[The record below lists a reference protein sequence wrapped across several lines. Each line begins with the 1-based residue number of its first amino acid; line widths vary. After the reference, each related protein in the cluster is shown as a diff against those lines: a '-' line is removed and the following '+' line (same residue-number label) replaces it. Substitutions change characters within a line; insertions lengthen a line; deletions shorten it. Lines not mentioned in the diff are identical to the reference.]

1 MSNFGKIKNIWNLDV
16 VSREEMKTTLQEWD
30 DALSSLQTDFNEV
43 KRLTTL
49 KVFTSTRDTINSG
62 YYMGDDSDINGE
74 IDFSRPVYIG
84 FRKFNNSSFTDFSY
98 VVIFHTINYWFFLN
112 ENVSVRITNKPV
124 ANNKVCIE
132 FNIRN
137 LANTEKIG
145 YPSFRCTPKT
155 LTTTI
160 NETQEEGE
168 QWEISK

>member
-1 MSNFGKIKNIWNLDV
+1 MAVFRSGWGKKLKNVFTKKEADGLYLP
-16 VSREEMKTTLQEWD
+16 KTFEAD
-30 DALSSLQTDFNEV
+30 INEV

-49 KVFTSTRDTINSG
+49 KGFTSSRNTINTG

-84 FRKFNNSSFTDFSY
+84 FRKIVNSSFTDFSY

-112 ENVSVRITNKPV
+112 ENVSVRITNKSA

-145 YPSFRCTPKT
+145 YPSFRYTPKT
-155 LTTTI
+155 L
-160 NETQEEGE
+160 
-168 QWEISK
+168 

>member
-1 MSNFGKIKNIWNLDV
+1 MAVFWFGWGNKVKN
-16 VSREEMKTTLQEWD
+16 
-30 DALSSLQTDFNEV
+30 ALTKKQADGLYLPKLFATEINEL

-49 KVFTSTRDTINSG
+49 KTFSSSRDTINTG
-62 YYMGDDSDINGE
+62 YWFNDE

-84 FRKFNNSSFTDFSY
+84 VRKFNNSSFTDFSY

-112 ENVSVRITNKPV
+112 ENVSVRITNLSA

-137 LANTEKIG
+137 LASGEKIG
-145 YPSFRCTPKT
+145 YPSFRWTPET
-155 LTTTI
+155 LTTRI

-168 QWEISK
+168 

>member
-16 VSREEMKTTLQEWD
+16 VSREEMKTILQEWD
-30 DALSSLQTDFNEV
+30 DALTSLQTDFNEV

-49 KVFTSTRDTINSG
+49 KVFTSTRNTISNG

-112 ENVSVRITNKPV
+112 ENVSVRITNITAV
-124 ANNKVCIE
+124 NNKVGIE

-145 YPSFRCTPKT
+145 FPSFRYTPQT
-155 LTTTI
+155 LTTRI

-168 QWEISK
+168 

>member
-16 VSREEMKTTLQEWD
+16 VSREEMKTILQEWD
-30 DALSSLQTDFNEV
+30 DALTSLQTEFNEV

-62 YYMGDDSDINGE
+62 YYMWDE

-98 VVIFHTINYWFFLN
+98 IVFFHTINYWFFLN
-112 ENVSVRITNKPV
+112 ENVSVRITNISA

-145 YPSFRCTPKT
+145 YPSFRYTPKT
-155 LTTTI
+155 LTATI

-168 QWEISK
+168 

>member
-1 MSNFGKIKNIWNLDV
+1 MAVFWFGWGKKLKN
-16 VSREEMKTTLQEWD
+16 
-30 DALSSLQTDFNEV
+30 ALSKKQADGLYLPKTFEADINEV

-49 KVFTSTRDTINSG
+49 KVFTSSSDTINSG

-112 ENVSVRITNKPV
+112 ENVSVRITNIPA

-137 LANTEKIG
+137 LANAEKIG

-155 LTTTI
+155 LTTRI

-168 QWEISK
+168 

>member
-1 MSNFGKIKNIWNLDV
+1 MAVFWFGWAKKLKNVFTKQQADQYYLP
-16 VSREEMKTTLQEWD
+16 KTFEAD
-30 DALSSLQTDFNEV
+30 INEI

-49 KVFTSTRDTINSG
+49 KVFSSTRNQINDG

-112 ENVSVRITNKPV
+112 ENVSVRITNKTA

-155 LTTTI
+155 L
-160 NETQEEGE
+160 
-168 QWEISK
+168 

>member
-16 VSREEMKTTLQEWD
+16 VSKEEMKTTLQEWD
-30 DALSSLQTDFNEV
+30 AALTSLQTEFNEV

-49 KVFTSTRDTINSG
+49 KVFTSTSNTITNG
-62 YYMGDDSDINGE
+62 YYMGDDSDINGKGE

-98 VVIFHTINYWFFLN
+98 IVIFHTINYWFFLN
-112 ENVSVRITNKPV
+112 ENVSVRITNIPA

-137 LANTEKIG
+137 LTSSQKIG
-145 YPSFRCTPKT
+145 YPSFRYTPKT

-168 QWEISK
+168 

>member
-30 DALSSLQTDFNEV
+30 SALSSLQTEFNEV

-49 KVFTSTRDTINSG
+49 KVFTSSRDTINNG
-62 YYMGDDSDINGE
+62 YYMIDE

-112 ENVSVRITNKPV
+112 ENVSVRITNIPE
-124 ANNKVCIE
+124 ANNKVCII
-132 FNIRN
+132 FKITN
-137 LANTEKIG
+137 LTSSEKIG
-145 YPSFRCTPKT
+145 YPSFRYTPKT
-155 LTTTI
+155 LTTQI

-168 QWEISK
+168 

>member
-1 MSNFGKIKNIWNLDV
+1 MAVFWFGWGKKVKNALTKKQAD
-16 VSREEMKTTLQEWD
+16 SLYLPKTTE
-30 DALSSLQTDFNEV
+30 TEINEL

-49 KVFTSTRDTINSG
+49 KNFSSSKNTINTG
-62 YYMGDDSDINGE
+62 YWFNDE

-98 VVIFHTINYWFFLN
+98 VVIFYTINYWFKLN
-112 ENVSVRITNKPV
+112 DNISVRITNLSA

-137 LANTEKIG
+137 LTSGEKIG
-145 YPSFRCTPKT
+145 YPSFRWTPET
-155 LTTTI
+155 LTTTF

-168 QWEISK
+168 

>member
-1 MSNFGKIKNIWNLDV
+1 MAVFWFGWGKKVKN
-16 VSREEMKTTLQEWD
+16 
-30 DALSSLQTDFNEV
+30 ALTKKQADSLYLPKSSAADINEL

-49 KVFTSTRDTINSG
+49 KVFRSNRNTINSG

-98 VVIFHTINYWFFLN
+98 VVMFHTINYWFFLN
-112 ENVSVRITNKPV
+112 ENVSVRITNKTA

-132 FNIRN
+132 FNIIN
-137 LANTEKIG
+137 LTNTEKIG

-155 LTTTI
+155 LTTRI

-168 QWEISK
+168 

>member
-1 MSNFGKIKNIWNLDV
+1 MAVFWFGWGKKVKN
-16 VSREEMKTTLQEWD
+16 
-30 DALSSLQTDFNEV
+30 ALTKKQADGLYLPKSSATDINEL

-49 KVFTSTRDTINSG
+49 KVFSSSRNQINNG
-62 YYMGDDSDINGE
+62 YYMVDE

-112 ENVSVRITNKPV
+112 ENVSVRITNITAV
-124 ANNKVCIE
+124 NNKVGIE

-145 YPSFRCTPKT
+145 FPSFRYTPQT
-155 LTTTI
+155 LTTRI

-168 QWEISK
+168 

>member
-1 MSNFGKIKNIWNLDV
+1 
-16 VSREEMKTTLQEWD
+16 MKTILQEWD
-30 DALSSLQTDFNEV
+30 DALTSLQTEFNEV

-49 KVFTSTRDTINSG
+49 KVFTSSRNTINTG
-62 YYMGDDSDINGE
+62 YYMGDE

-112 ENVSVRITNKPV
+112 ENVSVRITNISA

-168 QWEISK
+168 

>member
-1 MSNFGKIKNIWNLDV
+1 MAVFWFGWAKKLKNVFTKKEADGLYLP
-16 VSREEMKTTLQEWD
+16 KTFEATI
-30 DALSSLQTDFNEV
+30 NEL

-49 KVFTSTRDTINSG
+49 KVFTSRRDTINSG
-62 YYMGDDSDINGE
+62 YYMGDDNDINGE

-84 FRKFNNSSFTDFSY
+84 FRKFNNSNSSFTYFSY

-112 ENVSVRITNKPV
+112 ENVSVRITNISA

-145 YPSFRCTPKT
+145 YPSFRYTPPT

-160 NETQEEGE
+160 NETQEAGE
-168 QWEISK
+168 

>member
-16 VSREEMKTTLQEWD
+16 VSKEEMKTILQEWD
-30 DALSSLQTDFNEV
+30 DALTSLQTEFNEV

-49 KVFTSTRDTINSG
+49 KVFTSSRNTINSG

-112 ENVSVRITNKPV
+112 ENVSVRITNITA

-132 FNIRN
+132 FTIRN

-145 YPSFRCTPKT
+145 FPSFRYTPKT
-155 LTTTI
+155 LTTRI
-160 NETQEEGE
+160 NETQKEGE
-168 QWEISK
+168 

>member
-1 MSNFGKIKNIWNLDV
+1 MAVFWFGWAKKLKNIFTKQQADTLYLP
-16 VSREEMKTTLQEWD
+16 KTFEATI
-30 DALSSLQTDFNEV
+30 NEV

-49 KVFTSTRDTINSG
+49 KVFTSSRDTIDSG

-84 FRKFNNSSFTDFSY
+84 FRKSNNQTILNEYSY
-98 VVIFHTINYWFFLN
+98 VVIFHRINYWFFLN
-112 ENVSVRITNKPV
+112 ENVSVRITNIPA

-168 QWEISK
+168 

>member
-16 VSREEMKTTLQEWD
+16 VSREEMKTILQEWD
-30 DALSSLQTDFNEV
+30 DALTSLQTEFNEV

-49 KVFTSTRDTINSG
+49 HVFTSSRNQINTN

-112 ENVSVRITNKPV
+112 ENVSVKITNISE
-124 ANNKVCIE
+124 ANNKVCIQ

-137 LANTEKIG
+137 LTNTEKIG
-145 YPSFRCTPKT
+145 YPSFRYTPKK
-155 LTTTI
+155 LLSRI

-168 QWEISK
+168 